1 MITLLISFFQSNE
14 NPDFEGWAV
23 FVMTEMLVELVA
35 CIILAVVYVF

>member
-14 NPDFEGWAV
+14 NPDFEGWAGV
-23 FVMTEMLVELVA
+23 VMAEVLAELVA